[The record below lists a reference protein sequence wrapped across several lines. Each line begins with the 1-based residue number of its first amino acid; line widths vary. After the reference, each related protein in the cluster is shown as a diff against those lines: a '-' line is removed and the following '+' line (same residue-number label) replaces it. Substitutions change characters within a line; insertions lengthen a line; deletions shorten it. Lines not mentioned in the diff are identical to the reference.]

1 MKIYSYL
8 IPFIIFFSCEKNISQ
23 HGYQRN
29 PEWELADEIY
39 DNEIGKKVFCQL
51 RKERKLQ
58 VCESGWDLRSKK
70 KIQVMHCGFFYYED
84 INIDQARELLLSA
97 ANLYLA
103 TINENE
109 RILSLLETYPF
120 KPENI
125 EIRIFLYNSD
135 RSDPPPEK
143 LQVISMINGIL
154 KYKNQ
159 SIETGFFTTIYKETY
174 EEARAKINASKSIS
188 L

>member
-8 IPFIIFFSCEKNISQ
+8 IPLIIFFSCEKTISQ
-23 HGYQRN
+23 HSDHQN
-29 PEWELADEIY
+29 PVWVLADEIY
-39 DNEIGKKVFCQL
+39 DNEIGKKVFFQL

-58 VCESGWDLRSKK
+58 VCESGWGLRGKK
-70 KIQVMHCGFFYYED
+70 KIPVMHCGFFYYED

-109 RILSLLETYPF
+109 KIRNFLETYPF

-154 KYKNQ
+154 KYDNQ
-159 SIETGFFTTIYKETY
+159 SIDTGFFTTIY
-174 EEARAKINASKSIS
+174 
-188 L
+188 